1 MKSRVNIPLNRS
13 LPNFRMS
20 TWNRIKRALGDACL
34 PKSDFTGVILQ
45 LLQDEG
51 NQTVLLHRSSLV
63 QFALSLRSFRA
74 NVSRASIRGS
84 LEFAFETPCIIAV
97 APTQR
102 PYVPRSLLTVSGWPD
117 GHRIN
122 TRRVHTHVQARTHT
136 RIRKHSVHIT
146 HTHAIDLT
154 NGRKGRTVEMI
165 VARTYT
171 YREVSSTCNERATSG
186 REKKNPRLLRAALAS
201 TNVLQAGVFG
211 PRRRNSPRELVRCR
225 SPSVSPFPAFSL
237 SSRSLLHYSV
247 SSRRIEDVVH
257 ILEGWTAHSVFEALS
272 GFTVLHVELLRYSR
286 FCREST
292 KFSSVFGMES
302 PFVHR

>member
-1 MKSRVNIPLNRS
+1 
-13 LPNFRMS
+13 MS
-20 TWNRIKRALGDACL
+20 TWNRIKRASGNACL

-45 LLQDEG
+45 PLQDEG
-51 NQTVLLHRSSLV
+51 NQPSFFIVSLSSSSL
-63 QFALSLRSFRA
+63 SFRA

-122 TRRVHTHVQARTHT
+122 TRRVHNTRTSTHT
-136 RIRKHSVHIT
+136 RICKHSVHIT
-146 HTHAIDLT
+146 HTHAIGFT
-154 NGRKGRTVEMI
+154 EAYGGRGGQLKWSSLVHTHC
-165 VARTYT
+165 
-171 YREVSSTCNERATSG
+171 EVSSTCNERATSG

-225 SPSVSPFPAFSL
+225 SPFVSPFPAFSL
-237 SSRSLLHYSV
+237 SLRSLLHYSV

-272 GFTVLHVELLRYSR
+272 GFTVLHEQLLRYSR
-286 FCREST
+286 FRRRSTRLYEILVCFRDGES
-292 KFSSVFGMES
+292 F
-302 PFVHR
+302 RI